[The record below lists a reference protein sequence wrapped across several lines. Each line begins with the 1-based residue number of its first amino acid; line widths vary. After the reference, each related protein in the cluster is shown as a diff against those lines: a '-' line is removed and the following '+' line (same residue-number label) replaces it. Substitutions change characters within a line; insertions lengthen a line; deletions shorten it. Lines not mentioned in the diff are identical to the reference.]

1 MEEMLDNGIPLTT
14 EPNALRDIVLPPSL
28 INKMLS
34 VAGVAG
40 LVLLSPPPRLLM
52 NKSAANLHLK
62 KPPYLNT
69 CTIFFPNT
77 VAKGWT
83 SVQQ

>member
-40 LVLLSPPPRLLM
+40 
-52 NKSAANLHLK
+52 
-62 KPPYLNT
+62 
-69 CTIFFPNT
+69 
-77 VAKGWT
+77 
-83 SVQQ
+83 